1 MLLCHKEMDEPL
13 GLHTKKPKTTE
24 FLSQKEKKKKIPVQR
39 LWLSILPLHVTVT
52 AIIKLSRR
60 SLIRGRNH
68 EE

>member
-24 FLSQKEKKKKIPVQR
+24 FLSQKEKKKIPVQR

-52 AIIKLSRR
+52 AIIKLSRC
-60 SLIRGRNH
+60 SLIREWNH
-68 EE
+68 KE